1 MTERPT
7 GAPHKAGKPGG
18 CAFNIREMESKSH
31 LTERGSEEIRRVT
44 LALGGGRG
52 VRLFPENVS
61 PWSSRGLGVGI
72 HAVAVGRRKTQ
83 QNTALPAK
91 IFDFEKSQVDSV
103 LGGGGKQT
111 QILTGRT
118 RS

>member
-1 MTERPT
+1 M
-7 GAPHKAGKPGG
+7 
-18 CAFNIREMESKSH
+18 
-31 LTERGSEEIRRVT
+31 RRVI

-61 PWSSRGLGVGI
+61 PWSSQGLGVGI

-83 QNTALPAK
+83 QNAALPAK
-91 IFDFEKSQVDSV
+91 IFAFEKSQVASV
-103 LGGGGKQT
+103 LLGGGGKQT
-111 QILTGRT
+111 QVLTGRT